1 MAELDRSG
9 RAVQVGDV
17 VLRTPGLG
25 GTASVRRPTESRV
38 RGADE
43 SWEEL
48 DEALDRQDARAEREV
63 VIDRPTESR
72 APPESILRT
81 GRGEPAIELT
91 VPAPPPDSEQVVLL
105 KDEAGVLTWHFP
117 DAPPASRAK
126 ARADG
131 TRTYTLP
138 SRVAETPAQVT
149 HRGFL
154 GAVGKKVIK
163 VIALKVADE
172 ALGRVGE
179 WLAGKWEKKHRPY
192 RARTF
197 TAADYTDGTGT
208 EIDGEGLRKLGEGR
222 ALLMVHGT
230 FSRANAGFGR
240 LPPDFVERL
249 ATHYGNRVFA
259 LDHPTLSETPMQNV
273 DWLLSRL
280 PAEAKLDLDVICHS
294 RGGLVARV
302 LAERASA
309 QARIDVG
316 RVIFVATPNAGTVLA
331 DFDHLGDLID
341 SYTNLLH
348 FVPDVGVT
356 DTLETV
362 VTVVKTIAV
371 GSLKGLDGL
380 GAMQPGGDFLTEL
393 NAPGD
398 VDAAY
403 HALASNYEP
412 EQRGLKDW
420 AVDQLMDPIFGAGN
434 DLVVPTD
441 GVWSEN
447 GGTRFPI
454 ESKEVFDT
462 SAGVAH
468 TAFFGEPRT
477 QDTIA
482 GWLQV

>member
-1 MAELDRSG
+1 MAELDASG

-72 APPESILRT
+72 APPASTLRT
-81 GRGEPAIELT
+81 SRGEPALELT

-105 KDEAGVLTWHFP
+105 RDEAGVFTWHFA
-117 DAPPASRAK
+117 DTPA
-126 ARADG
+126 G
-131 TRTYTLP
+131 TRSASPAEGMRTYTLR
-138 SRVAETPAQVT
+138 SRVAEAPTEKT
-149 HRGFL
+149 HRGPL
-154 GAVGKKVIK
+154 GALGKKVIK
-163 VIALKVADE
+163 VIALKVADA
-172 ALGRVGE
+172 ALGKVGE
-179 WLAGKWEKKHRPY
+179 WLAGKWEDKHRPY

-208 EIDGEGLRKLGEGR
+208 EVDGEGLRRLGGGR
-222 ALLMVHGT
+222 ALLLVHGT

-240 LPPDFVERL
+240 LPPEFVERL
-249 ATHYGNRVFA
+249 ATHYENRVFA
-259 LDHPTLSETPMQNV
+259 LDHPTLSQTPVQNV

-280 PAEAKLDLDVICHS
+280 PADGKLDVDVICHS
-294 RGGLVARV
+294 RGGLVARA
-302 LAERASA
+302 LAERPSA
-309 QARIDVG
+309 QARINVYKL
-316 RVIFVATPNAGTVLA
+316 IFVATPNAGTVLA

-348 FVPDVGVT
+348 FFPDVGVT

-362 VTVVKTIAV
+362 LTVVKTIAV

-380 GAMQPGGDFLTEL
+380 RAMQPGGDFLTEL

-403 HALASNYEP
+403 HALAANFEP
-412 EQRGLKDW
+412 KQQGFKDW
-420 AVDQLMDPIFGAGN
+420 AVDQLMDPIFKAGN

-441 GVWSEN
+441 GVWSDN

-454 ESKEVFDT
+454 DSREVFET
-462 SAGVAH
+462 KAGVAH
-468 TAFFGEPRT
+468 TAFFAEPRT
-477 QDTIA
+477 QDAIA